1 MKLLPLLPLV
11 LCCVVNESCA
21 KMPDREVAKQIVI
34 DNLDKDNI
42 KSTMDRVAQWQ
53 IDNFRYS
60 AVGSGGML
68 HDYGIDAWTSSTFYI
83 GLLKWAKESKNAEQI
98 NWLEAIGEKNG
109 WCMPENF
116 KNNGY
121 KLYHADELCI
131 GQLYLGL
138 YDSFKMAKMKNGVQ
152 KRLDW
157 IIENPGK
164 ESMAANNKQTWSW
177 CDALFM
183 APTTFTLMSRVTG
196 DERYVKFMDTQ
207 FRRTY
212 DYLYDK
218 DENLFFRDDSYF
230 GKTEANG
237 KKIFWGRGNGW
248 VAAGLSNVLN
258 AIPEDSELR
267 PYYHNMLGRFVER
280 LVEFQD
286 KDGFWHASLLDPAS
300 YPSPETSSTGLITYA
315 LAYAIQTGAVDEDK
329 YMPYLLKAWQA
340 LNSAVFENG
349 KLGWVQPIGAD
360 PKKVTRDMTSNFGV
374 GAFLMAGTV
383 VYQMAK

>member
-1 MKLLPLLPLV
+1 MKLLLMLPLA
-11 LCCVVNESCA
+11 LCFMLNESCG
-21 KMPDREVAKQIVI
+21 KMPDKEIVKKITI
-34 DNLDKDNI
+34 DNLDKNSI
-42 KSTMDRVAQWQ
+42 KTTMDRVAQWQ
-53 IDNFRYS
+53 IDNFKCATS
-60 AVGSGGML
+60 GSGGML
-68 HDYGIDAWTSSTFYI
+68 HDYGIDAWTNSTFYI
-83 GLLKWAKESKNAEQI
+83 GLLEWAKESANDDQV

-109 WCMPENF
+109 WRMPENF
-116 KNNGY
+116 KNSGY

-138 YDSFKMAKMKNGVQ
+138 YDSFKIAKMKNEVQ

-183 APTTFTLMSRVTG
+183 APATFTLMSKVTG

-212 DYLYDK
+212 DHLYDK

-248 VAAGLSNVLN
+248 VAAGLVNVLKALPDN
-258 AIPEDSELR
+258 SKLQ
-267 PYYHNMLGRFVER
+267 PYYHNMLGKFVER

-286 KDGFWHASLLDPAS
+286 KDGFWHASLLDPDS

-315 LAYAIQTGAVDEDK
+315 LAYAIQTGAVDQDK

-383 VYQMAK
+383 IYQMTK